1 MHINKYLQKKN
12 KTLKKIWNLQEIVQL
27 AGNNEFIINRY
38 DIKQQR

>member
-1 MHINKYLQKKN
+1 MT
-12 KTLKKIWNLQEIVQL
+12 TLKKKWNLQEIVQL